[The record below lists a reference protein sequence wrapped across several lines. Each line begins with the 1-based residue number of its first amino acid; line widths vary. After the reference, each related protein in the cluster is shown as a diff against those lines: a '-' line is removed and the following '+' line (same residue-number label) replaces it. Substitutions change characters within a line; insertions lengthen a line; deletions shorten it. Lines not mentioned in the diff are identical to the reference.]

1 MPFCGSADRNPSGA
15 EQLYDGP
22 EEDRTELEQ
31 GGARIEELVENYQ
44 SVLAG
49 VLEEASATEAWGRA
63 EEQAAKDAEARQW
76 SLSEEFAELSMQS
89 ASVNGLGAYEGFSQ
103 ATGVLPL
110 PTSWRQHLEI
120 EQLAL
125 AEAESEAEDFNL
137 GTAEYEE
144 NCASNEEHAAL
155 KITEAPLQ
163 EWVLHAEM
171 ELGEARAE
179 NKTLGKQ
186 LLAMLDR
193 RAHLHQEDI
202 QALPLRQYD
211 VDAEEAEAFELQGLE
226 RRALERK
233 AALSHEIHEHRST
246 SAGFLAEVARCHE
259 QASAIAGA
267 IPAPAS
273 VESARTIER
282 GTWPPP
288 PLVGPMDA
296 YLDAESDTA
305 INDDTKW
312 PAGHTL
318 PSLPSTSTPEGHQ
331 VSINSRLFGNP
342 ESGENGQPRFVLPDV
357 SGGTD
362 SEDEHHQAAADYW
375 EALSEEESNP

>member
-1 MPFCGSADRNPSGA
+1 
-15 EQLYDGP
+15 
-22 EEDRTELEQ
+22 
-31 GGARIEELVENYQ
+31 
-44 SVLAG
+44 
-49 VLEEASATEAWGRA
+49 
-63 EEQAAKDAEARQW
+63 
-76 SLSEEFAELSMQS
+76 
-89 ASVNGLGAYEGFSQ
+89 
-103 ATGVLPL
+103 
-110 PTSWRQHLEI
+110 
-120 EQLAL
+120 
-125 AEAESEAEDFNL
+125 L
-137 GTAEYEE
+137 GTAEYEEEINFLRVDGSRKLGALEDAEMLAAGYRAELDSITISFAIAEEE